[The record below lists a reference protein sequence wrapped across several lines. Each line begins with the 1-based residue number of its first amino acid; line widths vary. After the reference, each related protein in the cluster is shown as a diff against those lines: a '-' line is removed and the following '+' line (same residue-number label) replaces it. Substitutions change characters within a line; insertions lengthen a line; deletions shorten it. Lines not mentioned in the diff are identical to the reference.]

1 MHRYM
6 KEIYRAHENGMPVVG
21 PTYLAR
27 AIGVSKSTAHHM
39 LKNMERMGYGRYIE
53 RKGFVL
59 NERGME
65 EARKIMRKHRLLE
78 SFLATIFSLS
88 PEKACME
95 ADKIDAY
102 AGDEL
107 IEMIEEKYNY
117 ECCPCG
123 NEIPK

>member
-95 ADKIDAY
+95 AGKKFKIVNRKKVLPY
-102 AGDEL
+102 APRVWKICLDV
-107 IEMIEEKYNY
+107 KVY
-117 ECCPCG
+117 E
-123 NEIPK
+123 